1 MLSGP
6 HFKFNGQNYSASAH
20 QSPKMSLSI
29 MMNRMKIAHRFIPT
43 SSVRCFASPSM
54 QLIKDLRAQ
63 TSAPIADCKKAL
75 EASDGD
81 MNKAFQW
88 LRERG
93 SAKASDLGKR
103 EAIEGL
109 VGIASNDTDGA
120 IIQVCCETDFSQR
133 NDHFQKFVGDVVT
146 AAFLRVPPPPG
157 PGIHSISI
165 DAMSEQ
171 SLFDDKV
178 PLKL

>member
-1 MLSGP
+1 
-6 HFKFNGQNYSASAH
+6 
-20 QSPKMSLSI
+20 
-29 MMNRMKIAHRFIPT
+29 
-43 SSVRCFASPSM
+43 
-54 QLIKDLRAQ
+54 
-63 TSAPIADCKKAL
+63 
-75 EASDGD
+75 
-81 MNKAFQW
+81 
-88 LRERG
+88 
-93 SAKASDLGKR
+93 
-103 EAIEGL
+103 
-109 VGIASNDTDGA
+109 
-120 IIQVCCETDFSQR
+120 VCCETDFSQR